1 MSEFMDEAKKLAS
14 EHSEQADE
22 GLDKAAEMAGE
33 KTGGKYDS
41 QIQAGEQKAEDFLGV
56 QDQDNQEQP
65 GTAARARAPARHDG
79 GPPAARCP
87 APSPAGRPGQ

>member
-1 MSEFMDEAKKLAS
+1 MSDFMDRAKKLAS

-41 QIQAGEQKAEDFLGV
+41 QIQAGEGKVVDYLGV
-56 QDQDNQEQP
+56 QDQDNQGNQ
-65 GTAARARAPARHDG
+65 GNQG
-79 GPPAARCP
+79 
-87 APSPAGRPGQ
+87 

>member
-1 MSEFMDEAKKLAS
+1 MSECMDEAKKLAS

-41 QIQAGEQKAEDFLGV
+41 QIQAGEDKVEGYLGV
-56 QDQDNQEQP
+56 QDQDNQGDQ
-65 GTAARARAPARHDG
+65 D
-79 GPPAARCP
+79 
-87 APSPAGRPGQ
+87 SGQGN

>member
-41 QIQAGEQKAEDFLGV
+41 QIQAGEEKVEGYLGV
-56 QDQDNQEQP
+56 QDQDNQGNQ
-65 GTAARARAPARHDG
+65 GN
-79 GPPAARCP
+79 
-87 APSPAGRPGQ
+87 

>member
-22 GLDKAAEMAGE
+22 GLDKAAEMAGD

-41 QIQAGEQKAEDFLGV
+41 QIQTGEDKVEGYLGV
-56 QDQDNQEQP
+56 QDQDNQGNQ
-65 GTAARARAPARHDG
+65 D
-79 GPPAARCP
+79 
-87 APSPAGRPGQ
+87 SGQGN